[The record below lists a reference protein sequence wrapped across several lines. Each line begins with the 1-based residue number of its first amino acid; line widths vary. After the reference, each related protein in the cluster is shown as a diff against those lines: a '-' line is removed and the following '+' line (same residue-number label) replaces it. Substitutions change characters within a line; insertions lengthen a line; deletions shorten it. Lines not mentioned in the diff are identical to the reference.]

1 MVETTPANSG
11 AAPAAMHP
19 PGLLVQLRPVA
30 YGFAILCASLAAG
43 TLAVAIF
50 GSAVDGDPAVSIPL
64 ISETSSTEASGE
76 PAPAKSFLA
85 ARSLAGHLVADP
97 ELIEDSLEGPLPKRG
112 PDGREARTAYARPFD
127 KHDNRPKIAIVIGG
141 LGVGASVTET
151 AIKTLPP
158 AITLGYVPFGGH
170 PQIDVDRAREAGHE
184 VLLEVPMEPFD
195 FPSSDPG
202 PHALLTGA
210 PAEENIKRFRWALSR
225 FTGYAGFTHLLGARF
240 LSETSAIEPI
250 LQEASERGLYFFDS
264 GTSARS
270 LALTAARHANASIA
284 TGTLILDEV
293 RSAAAID
300 DKLVRLE
307 AQARSNGFAI
317 GTGSPSPVTILRIA
331 EWAAAANERGFHL
344 VPVSALARTQD
355 GPASP

>member
-1 MVETTPANSG
+1 MGETTPTNSG
-11 AAPAAMHP
+11 AAPAAMRP

-30 YGFAILCASLAAG
+30 YAFATLWISLTAG
-43 TLAVAIF
+43 MIAVTTF
-50 GSAVDGDPAVSIPL
+50 GSALDGVPAVSIPL
-64 ISETSSTEASGE
+64 LSESSSTEESVE
-76 PAPAKSFLA
+76 PPPAKSFLG

-112 PDGREARTAYARPFD
+112 PEGREARTAYARPFD
-127 KHDNRPKIAIVIGG
+127 KNDNRPKIAIIVGG

-158 AITLGYVPFGGH
+158 AITLGYVPFGGN
-170 PQIDVDRAREAGHE
+170 PQIDVDRARETGHE

-250 LQEASERGLYFFDS
+250 LQEGAERGLYFFDS

-270 LALTAARHANASIA
+270 LALTAARHANAAIT

-293 RSAAAID
+293 LSAAAID

-317 GTGSPSPVTILRIA
+317 GTGSPSPVTVLRIA

-344 VPVSALARTQD
+344 VPVSALAQKQNGAT
-355 GPASP
+355 SP